1 VIRRELL
8 ASTSTL
14 HDGTTRHAH
23 AAAGNVRSLSHR
35 SSHRAQ
41 LHSRDVVVLQ
51 LAQGTLALR
60 THTRASTTF
69 ALSPP
74 KLLGAE
80 GRGLTPVACRAQ
92 AP

>member
-1 VIRRELL
+1 VISSRIARIDLDPARRDHE
-8 ASTSTL
+8 ARARCS
-14 HDGTTRHAH
+14 RK
-23 AAAGNVRSLSHR
+23 RSLVVASLVA
-35 SSHRAQ
+35 RAQ
-41 LHSRDVVVLQ
+41 LHSRDLVVLQ